1 MSTEIALKVIAKV
14 RQATSK
20 SITGVTFISIRNYTN
35 SSGEIANHLVNVGAS
50 YENAKAKDIEYLRNL
65 NVEKF
70 DSKLDSALLETARL
84 ELIESFINP
93 SENRS
98 NGQIDAYTH
107 IFSGVK
113 VHNETGKLYIYGY
126 RENKTVIQEG
136 TYKTVNSKPL
146 TIAKNELR
154 KQLRTG
160 KFTQYSLEIGNELRL
175 NGETLEL

>member
-70 DSKLDSALLETARL
+70 DSKLDSALLET
-84 ELIESFINP
+84 ESFINP

>member
-1 MSTEIALKVIAKV
+1 M
-14 RQATSK
+14 
-20 SITGVTFISIRNYTN
+20 
-35 SSGEIANHLVNVGAS
+35 
-50 YENAKAKDIEYLRNL
+50 
-65 NVEKF
+65 EKF

-126 RENKTVIQEG
+126 RENKTDIQEA

-154 KQLRTG
+154 NRLRTG
-160 KFTQYSLEIGNELRL
+160 KSTQNSLKTGNELRL